1 MKKRINIL
9 FLIFVGLISFSSFNV
24 SAKSISYQ
32 ANSNQKIA
40 TINDYF
46 LIADKTDKTTKTDK
60 DKNKTDKSDNNNNV
74 QYDQE
79 LECEGLLGDPVNDPD
94 SVAWFIVKI
103 LNYLRLLGP
112 LMVLVLSSLD
122 FAKAILTSDD
132 ESLKKAQSNL
142 ITRLILAA
150 LLFVLPTLIEVIL
163 DIFGITSSDIC
174 IFNWQGRIVE

>member
-9 FLIFVGLISFSSFNV
+9 FLIFIGLISFSLFNV

-32 ANSNQKIA
+32 ANHNQKMV

-46 LIADKTDKTTKTDK
+46 LIADNTDK
-60 DKNKTDKSDNNNNV
+60 DKDKTDKSDNNNDV
-74 QYDQE
+74 QYNQE
-79 LECEGLLGDPVNDPD
+79 LECEGLLGDPEKDPD
-94 SVAWFIVKI
+94 SVAWFLVKI
-103 LNYLRLLGP
+103 LNYLKLLGP

-122 FAKAILTSDD
+122 FAKAILMSDD

-150 LLFVLPTLIEVIL
+150 LLFVLPTLIEVLL

-174 IFNWQGRIVE
+174 IFDWQGGIK

>member
-9 FLIFVGLISFSSFNV
+9 FLIFIGLISFSSFNV

-32 ANSNQKIA
+32 ANSNQKMV

-46 LIADKTDKTTKTDK
+46 LIADNTNKDK
-60 DKNKTDKSDNNNNV
+60 DKTDKSDNNNDV
-74 QYDQE
+74 QYEEE
-79 LECEGLLGDPVNDPD
+79 LECKGLLGDPVNDPD
-94 SVAWFIVKI
+94 SVAWFLVKI
-103 LNYLRLLGP
+103 LNYLKLLGP

-122 FAKAILTSDD
+122 FAKAILMSDD

-150 LLFVLPTLIEVIL
+150 LLFVLPTLIEVLL

-174 IFNWQGRIVE
+174 IFNWQGGIK

>member
-9 FLIFVGLISFSSFNV
+9 FLIFIGLISFSSFNV
-24 SAKSISYQ
+24 SAKSTINPITFDSKMAVISDSI
-32 ANSNQKIA
+32 NSNSVVAVISS
-40 TINDYF
+40 
-46 LIADKTDKTTKTDK
+46 LK
-60 DKNKTDKSDNNNNV
+60 DNKECKGILGNPDN
-74 QYDQE
+74 E
-79 LECEGLLGDPVNDPD
+79 D
-94 SVAWFIVKI
+94 SVAWFLVKI

-132 ESLKKAQSNL
+132 ESLKKAQSSL

-163 DIFGITSSDIC
+163 DIFGFTSSDVC
-174 IFNWQGRIVE
+174 IFNWGGI

>member
-9 FLIFVGLISFSSFNV
+9 FLIIIGLISFSSFNV

-32 ANSNQKIA
+32 ANYNQKIA

-46 LIADKTDKTTKTDK
+46 LIADNTDKTTKTDK
-60 DKNKTDKSDNNNNV
+60 NKTDNNNEV
-74 QYDQE
+74 QYDQD
-79 LECEGLLGDPVNDPD
+79 LECEGLLGDPNNED

-174 IFNWQGRIVE
+174 IFNWQGGIE

>member
-9 FLIFVGLISFSSFNV
+9 FLIFVGLISFSLFNV

-32 ANSNQKIA
+32 ANHNQKMV

-46 LIADKTDKTTKTDK
+46 LIADNTDK
-60 DKNKTDKSDNNNNV
+60 DKDKTDKSDNNNDV
-74 QYDQE
+74 QYNQE

-94 SVAWFIVKI
+94 SVAWFLVKI
-103 LNYLRLLGP
+103 LNYLKLLGP

-122 FAKAILTSDD
+122 FAKAILMSDD

-150 LLFVLPTLIEVIL
+150 LLFVLPTLIEVLL

-174 IFNWQGRIVE
+174 IFDWQGGIK

>member
-9 FLIFVGLISFSSFNV
+9 FLIFIGLISFSSFNV

-46 LIADKTDKTTKTDK
+46 LIADDKDKANTDKTD
-60 DKNKTDKSDNNNNV
+60 NSSDVEYN
-74 QYDQE
+74 QD
-79 LECEGLLGDPVNDPD
+79 LECEGLLGDPDNED

-112 LMVLVLSSLD
+112 LMVLIFSSLD
-122 FAKAILTSDD
+122 FIKAILTSDD
-132 ESLKKAQSNL
+132 ESMKKAQSNL
-142 ITRLILAA
+142 IIRLILAA

-174 IFNWQGRIVE
+174 IFNWQGGIK

>member
-9 FLIFVGLISFSSFNV
+9 FLIFVGLISFSLFNV

-32 ANSNQKIA
+32 ANHNQKMV

-46 LIADKTDKTTKTDK
+46 LIADNTDK
-60 DKNKTDKSDNNNNV
+60 DKDKTDKSDNNNDV
-74 QYDQE
+74 QYNQE
-79 LECEGLLGDPVNDPD
+79 LECEGLLGDPEKDPD
-94 SVAWFIVKI
+94 SVAWFLVKI
-103 LNYLRLLGP
+103 LNYLKLLGP

-122 FAKAILTSDD
+122 FAKAILMSDD

-150 LLFVLPTLIEVIL
+150 LLFVLPTLIEVLL

-174 IFNWQGRIVE
+174 IFDWQGGIKWQI

>member
-9 FLIFVGLISFSSFNV
+9 FLIFIGLISFSSFNV

-46 LIADKTDKTTKTDK
+46 LIADDKDKANTDKTD
-60 DKNKTDKSDNNNNV
+60 NSSDVEYN
-74 QYDQE
+74 QD
-79 LECEGLLGDPVNDPD
+79 LECEGLLGDPDNED

-112 LMVLVLSSLD
+112 LMVLIFSSLD
-122 FAKAILTSDD
+122 FIKAILTSDD
-132 ESLKKAQSNL
+132 ESMKKAQSNL
-142 ITRLILAA
+142 IIRLILAA

-174 IFNWQGRIVE
+174 IFNWQGGIKWQTTWVQVL

>member
-9 FLIFVGLISFSSFNV
+9 FLIFIGLISFSSFNA

-32 ANSNQKIA
+32 ANSNQKMA

-46 LIADKTDKTTKTDK
+46 LIADNTDKTTKTDK
-60 DKNKTDKSDNNNNV
+60 DENKTDKSDNNNDV

-79 LECEGLLGDPVNDPD
+79 LECEGLLGDPNNED

-174 IFNWQGRIVE
+174 IFNWQGGIK